1 MESVVIPGHI
11 CDNPMAV
18 RAIIAPVRITYTT
31 SLMGISIEAV
41 SSLVKEA
48 IFFVVILLRIIK
60 YFVPI
65 ENSRP
70 KVSDN
75 PSQELNI
82 ILIDKIVLN
91 EN

>member
-1 MESVVIPGHI
+1 MESVVIPGQI

-31 SLMGISIEAV
+31 NRIGISIEAV

-48 IFFVVILLRIIK
+48 IFFVVILSRVIK
-60 YFVPI
+60 YFVAI
-65 ENSRP
+65 ENSWP
-70 KVSDN
+70 KISDN

-82 ILIDKIVLN
+82 ILIDKLVLN